1 MTRYHG
7 PFRWMSNFKAVAI
20 DYEYYLT
27 LSDKPQ
33 SVCLT
38 ERQMYVLSVQNTYT
52 AWLTRWYNTDD
63 ITQKTVQFI
72 AAEIEELL
80 MCGCGVPV
88 PSITDI
94 LNAQTYTT
102 NTANSYITTY
112 NTWNDAGQTV
122 ISIAPNL
129 DYGTGDP
136 ANIDK
141 LMCLGLNMLLVSIVE
156 QAKSIKQGEI
166 DDAKDLTK
174 QLASAFGALGVA
186 AGAATGVGG
195 AAAAFVGF
203 LGGPWLLL
211 GLGLAAVGLT
221 IASIVIPADLSVFTD
236 AQAFEDVYCTMVN
249 NLVGN
254 EPTRVAF
261 QAALTPNSFTPGS
274 LAAQLAAI
282 VQPYLDDLDM
292 YLQFLVQMNGLYEVS
307 NFTLLPECGCVPPV
321 TLTPIIDPGGMWIGG
336 SYNGTVGG
344 ALTDLG
350 GGLWRGTPTLAG
362 DGEYHLAIKDASGQD
377 FKLVDLAIT
386 GSFICEGWKTPVG
399 EFFDGCSSTEDYA
412 GETLQTIWWIQNTAN
427 PGSYLE
433 FRMVAP

>member
-1 MTRYHG
+1 MRRAHLPLQY
-7 PFRWMSNFKAVAI
+7 MSKFKAFAI

-38 ERQMYVLSVQNTYT
+38 ERQMYVLSVQNSYTY
-52 AWLTRWYNTDD
+52 WLTRWYNTDD
-63 ITQKTVQFI
+63 ITQKTVEFI
-72 AAEIEELL
+72 ASEIEELL

-102 NTANSYITTY
+102 NTATSYITTY

-129 DYGTGDP
+129 DYGTGAP

-141 LMCLGLNMLLVSIVE
+141 ILCLGLNMLLTSIVE
-156 QAKSIKQGEI
+156 QAKAIKQGEI
-166 DDAKDLTK
+166 DDAKDITK
-174 QLASAFGALGVA
+174 QLAAALGGLGVA

-211 GLGLAAVGLT
+211 GLGLGAVGLT
-221 IASIVIPADLSVFTD
+221 IASIVMPADLSVFTD
-236 AQAFEDVYCTMVN
+236 AAAFQAVYCTMVN

-254 EPTRVAF
+254 QPTRAAF
-261 QAALTPNSFTPGS
+261 QAALEPNDFAPGS
-274 LAAQLAAI
+274 LAAALAVV
-282 VQPYLDDLDM
+282 VQAYLNNLDI

-307 NFTLLPECGCVPPV
+307 DFTILPECACGTGP
-321 TLTPIIDPGGMWIGG
+321 LIPIIDPAGPLFAPEVGPA
-336 SYNGTVGG
+336 GTIEP
-344 ALTDLG
+344 D
-350 GGLWRGTPTLAG
+350 G
-362 DGEYHLAIKDASGQD
+362 DGYYLAQATFQSGAWYLGVAASGGQMFVVAD
-377 FKLVDLAIT
+377 AAWIPGVACWGHD
-386 GSFICEGWKTPVG
+386 GGEGY
-399 EFFDGCSSTEDYA
+399 FNGCA
-412 GETLQTIWWIQNTAN
+412 GNAWIPTSE
-427 PGSYLE
+427 PM
-433 FRMVAP
+433 FRIAGVQGGPFAFRLKIVSP